1 MLRSC
6 AGLKRSGI
14 SMRKWLLL
22 LAVGFAI
29 TSVQPGRV
37 LARQA
42 AELFEYGPGTIIV
55 KTHERR
61 LYYITANGHAI
72 KYAVGV
78 GKAGMTWTGTAYI
91 ASKHIRPAWSPPEM
105 IRREKPGIADVF
117 PSGSPR
123 NPMGAAALVLDH
135 DEYAIHGTN
144 APGSIGHFVSHGCIR
159 MYNSD
164 IMDLY
169 SRVSVGT
176 QVVVLP

>member
-1 MLRSC
+1 
-6 AGLKRSGI
+6 
-14 SMRKWLLL
+14 MRKYRFVLAIAVACFSALPTQL
-22 LAVGFAI
+22 LARH
-29 TSVQPGRV
+29 S
-37 LARQA
+37 
-42 AELFEYGPGTIIV
+42 AEISGYSPGTIVV

-61 LYYITANGHAI
+61 LYFVTGNGTAI
-72 KYAVGV
+72 KYPVGV
-78 GKAGMTWTGTAYI
+78 GKAGMRWRGQAYI

-123 NPMGAAALVLDH
+123 NPMGAAALVLNRG
-135 DEYAIHGTN
+135 EYAIHGTN
-144 APGSIGHFVSHGCIR
+144 APGSIGGFVSHGCIR

-169 SRVSVGT
+169 NRVSVGT

>member
-1 MLRSC
+1 
-6 AGLKRSGI
+6 
-14 SMRKWLLL
+14 MRIRGFL
-22 LAVGFAI
+22 LALAIAVSSALPTQVFARYSADI
-29 TSVQPGRV
+29 SN
-37 LARQA
+37 
-42 AELFEYGPGTIIV
+42 YSPGTIVV

-61 LYYITANGHAI
+61 LYLVTGNGSAI
-72 KYAVGV
+72 KYTVGV

-91 ASKHIRPAWSPPEM
+91 AGKYIKPAWSPPAI

-123 NPMGAAALVLDH
+123 NPMGAAALVLDRG
-135 DEYAIHGTN
+135 EYAIHGTN